1 MPPTDATPPAP
12 TPEDASGVPLA
23 KGDGPPPKGPS
34 QAPGIRFEKVV
45 KRFGQNVV
53 LRELDFTVAPGERVT
68 LIGPSG
74 SGKTTILRLLMTLE
88 KVDDGVIRVGDEPLS
103 HMDKG
108 GKLVPANEKHLHEM
122 RKKIGM
128 VFQQFNLFPNMNVLR
143 NLTEGPV
150 HVLGLSKDEAAERAR
165 KLLDM
170 VGLADK
176 AAAHPTQL
184 SGGQQQRVAIARA
197 LAMEP
202 QVLLLDEV
210 TSALDPE
217 LVVGVQDLL
226 RDIAKE
232 SDLTILCVTH
242 EMGFAKDI
250 SDRVLMF
257 DQGQIVEEGP
267 PEQIFGEPSE
277 QRTRDFLQAVLAS

>member
-1 MPPTDATPPAP
+1 MATEAS
-12 TPEDASGVPLA
+12 PEKPETLAAGAGV
-23 KGDGPPPKGPS
+23 
-34 QAPGIRFEKVV
+34 RFDKVV
-45 KRFGQNVV
+45 KRFGDNVV
-53 LRELDFTVAPGERVT
+53 LRELDFTVSPGERVT

-88 KVDDGVIRVGDEPLS
+88 AVNDGVISVGGEPLS
-103 HMDKG
+103 HMRRGDR
-108 GKLVPANEKHLHEM
+108 LVRADEKHLREV

-128 VFQQFNLFPNMNVLR
+128 VFQQFNLFPNMKVLR
-143 NLTEGPV
+143 NLTEAPV
-150 HVLGLSKDEAAERAR
+150 HVLGLSRDEAEDKAR
-165 KLLDM
+165 RLLDM

-176 AAAHPTQL
+176 IDAHPSQL

-202 QVLLLDEV
+202 EVLLLDEV

-217 LVVGVQDLL
+217 LVAGVQNLL
-226 RDIAKE
+226 RDIARS

-250 SDRVLMF
+250 SNRVLMF
-257 DQGQIVEEGP
+257 DEGQIVEEGT
-267 PEQIFGEPSE
+267 PEKIFSDPTE
-277 QRTRDFLQAVLAS
+277 QRTRDFLQAVLSA